1 MKKGTLIFFLLACVI
16 LPLGCRHVESAPG
29 SPPVITH
36 WFASERINRG
46 DIWKIYLE
54 ANDPD
59 GDMRHFVCAVDQV
72 GYGPYSA
79 QYAVIKKEHRE
90 KLKGY
95 LRFFTSGGMG
105 LQMSE
110 WTRFNVTVYI
120 RDSGRLTSN
129 KVVLPLVLSQGPKQ
143 GPPPPPFDSGPLDR
157 LGVISI
163 ELIDPSRGPRAF
175 YHGPTSPFRR

>member
-1 MKKGTLIFFLLACVI
+1 MKKRTLIFFLSACVI

-59 GDMRHFVCAVDQV
+59 EDMRHFVCAVDQV
-72 GYGPYSA
+72 GYGPYSP
-79 QYAVIKKEHRE
+79 QYVVIKKGHRK

-157 LGVISI
+157 LGAISI

>member
-1 MKKGTLIFFLLACVI
+1 MKRHMLVFPLLAWVI

-36 WFASERINRG
+36 WFASERINHG

-72 GYGPYSA
+72 GYGPYSSE
-79 QYAVIKKEHRE
+79 YVVIRKEHRK

-95 LRFFTSGGMG
+95 LRFFTSGGMVIPALWTDWERSG
-105 LQMSE
+105 SSSSILQ
-110 WTRFNVTVYI
+110 RALQFNV
-120 RDSGRLTSN
+120 SHHLGFS
-129 KVVLPLVLSQGPKQ
+129 PLIG
-143 GPPPPPFDSGPLDR
+143 
-157 LGVISI
+157 
-163 ELIDPSRGPRAF
+163 
-175 YHGPTSPFRR
+175 

>member
-1 MKKGTLIFFLLACVI
+1 MKRHMLVFPLLAWVI

-36 WFASERINRG
+36 WFASERINHG

-59 GDMRHFVCAVDQV
+59 GDMRNFVCAVDQV
-72 GYGPYSA
+72 GYGPYSSE
-79 QYAVIKKEHRE
+79 YVVIRKEHRK

-105 LQMSE
+105 LKMSE

-129 KVVLPLVLSQGPKQ
+129 KVVFPLVLSQGPKQ
-143 GPPPPPFDSGPLDR
+143 GSPPSPFDTGPLDG
-157 LGVISI
+157 LGAIRI
-163 ELIDPSRGPRAF
+163 ELIDPSKGPAI
-175 YHGPTSPFRR
+175 